1 MSEKFLLK
9 ALNLMGEEDVVAI
22 KVGPLHVLG
31 CRVIIVN
38 FHFDNH
44 IKVALLL
51 YNLKLAF
58 CFRVT

>member
-31 CRVIIVN
+31 CRVIFVN
-38 FHFDNH
+38 F
-44 IKVALLL
+44 IS
-51 YNLKLAF
+51 
-58 CFRVT
+58 TTT